1 MGQHKHKNFEPL
13 FSPRAFFT
21 DDTVLTVAL
30 MDGILHDKGYDDML
44 KQYCQEYPHA
54 GCDNLLH
61 EWCKG
66 DHQGYNSWG
75 NGAEKWSDS

>member
-1 MGQHKHKNFEPL
+1 
-13 FSPRAFFT
+13 
-21 DDTVLTVAL
+21 